1 MNRSNGNQ
9 WFHHQ
14 KELTAE
20 DQKVTKKSFLKKLI
34 DLELCVVTILPE
46 NKNIVYLEM
55 GRITKWYL
63 RMCLYNWGAVWK
75 LKHAK

>member
-1 MNRSNGNQ
+1 MVSPPERTDSWRSKSNQ
-9 WFHHQ
+9 
-14 KELTAE
+14 
-20 DQKVTKKSFLKKLI
+20 KKLKKLI
-34 DLELCVVTILPE
+34 DLELCVVTIPE

>member
-1 MNRSNGNQ
+1 MVSPPERTDSWRSKSNQ
-9 WFHHQ
+9 
-14 KELTAE
+14 
-20 DQKVTKKSFLKKLI
+20 KKFFLKKLI
-34 DLELCVVTILPE
+34 DLELCVVTIPE